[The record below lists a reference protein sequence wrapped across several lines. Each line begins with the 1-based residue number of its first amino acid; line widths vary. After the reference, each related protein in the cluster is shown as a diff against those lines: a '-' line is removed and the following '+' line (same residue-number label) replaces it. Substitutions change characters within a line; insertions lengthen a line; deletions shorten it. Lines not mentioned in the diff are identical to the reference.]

1 MTEEKKRNIWFVLT
15 IITSSVYLL
24 WRIFFTIPWNGGVIQ
39 AAAGII
45 LILAE
50 TVTTLGMAELM
61 YGAKTVG
68 STTLITL
75 GPYVLAALIYFAIN
89 YPASKAIEAIER
101 RMRRGDK
108 R

>member
-50 TVTTLGMAELM
+50 TVTTLGDGGTDGQPNEEQRL
-61 YGAKTVG
+61 
-68 STTLITL
+68 
-75 GPYVLAALIYFAIN
+75 
-89 YPASKAIEAIER
+89 
-101 RMRRGDK
+101 
-108 R
+108 